1 MANEYLKRQ
10 PTSTGNRR
18 SFSISFWMKNSDT
31 TQGYTAIIGAGKLS
45 PSNVY
50 NEIFYNNGAI
60 GLNLDNASDP
70 ENYTVNVDQKN
81 RDPSSWMHV
90 LLTFDDSKSTESEKA
105 IFYINGNRV
114 AYSAGASTIVNEGT
128 FFNNADYIHYIGSRA
143 QQNAG
148 SVTFDGQFFDA
159 FMVDGQTLTP
169 EVFGFHKDGY
179 GSVSVGSTTTN
190 DFRNGQWVPR
200 NPREIK
206 NSINATG
213 GFGVNGFYLPMNDSS
228 NFGADFH
235 TTPNSIIKLKGENL
249 PQPRNGAPDTTDAYV
264 SQLRQEEGTLGFDG
278 VVKFDG
284 SGDYLSIP
292 SSSDFALGTGDWTI
306 EYFAYSTSTAQ
317 YQRHFYLIG
326 SNANQIEGIFA
337 DSNGISFGKTGVW
350 APTQVGHTI
359 NRWNHYALVHDSTN
373 MRLYINGN
381 QVLTSTDNFAN
392 ENKSLH
398 IGYSNSTFG
407 GYFTGFMSNFRVVKG
422 TALYTSN
429 FTSPTEPLTN
439 VTNTKL
445 LCCNSSTSATAS
457 TVTPGTI
464 TANGDVYAS
473 RNELTGSIVLAVPGI
488 STSTS
493 ANLVTNGHFDIS
505 ISGWSSFSD
514 ATLSVESGGLKVQ
527 CTGGDTVSAGS
538 YNFTTV
544 IGQRYTVTV
553 EVVSRTGTTELG
565 ISATNIVGGSATI
578 LSTNND
584 HASLSLGFNSRSF
597 TATSTTT
604 YIGLWTTGSN
614 SNAVFDNVIVKQED
628 APRDYSA
635 DIKGSGSNKI
645 LTAVGNAGV
654 GYEIPSYYGSVMQ
667 FSNDGTNGSGNADVI
682 NIPTSSDFVFTNNWT
697 MECWLYPKAAPTVA
711 AAVVGQ
717 WQSGGGTNRNIEL
730 VFNTSRQLLCY
741 LNSNGSNYNTGTSPA
756 LELNQWHHAAVVYSG
771 TDFTLYLNG
780 VRVGIRPSTPA
791 ATNVPTI
798 PFLIGSES
806 DGSNGADYGFDG
818 LIQDVRVYKGVAK
831 YKGGFDIPKPF
842 TPVGIESWRQLPVSC
857 KDKFATLTNLSKTP
871 TVMSGGRG
879 TIALSEAN
887 LTSEVN
893 STTGDNK
900 EVIGNISVRSGKWYY
915 EATFEPG
922 GTAGNA
928 GNSDA
933 AGWVCDHG
941 FGYNGTTA
949 GGFCILARDNGSTV
963 IGNASSRHDDAQNT
977 FERFNTGDVL
987 GCAIDLETRVASYY
1001 LNGNLY
1007 EFSHNFSGRS
1017 DLDDQDFSPFILNRT
1032 QPGTVRVNF
1041 GQNPTFSGAFTTAG
1055 TYTDSNG
1062 KGLFKYQP
1070 PEGFL
1075 ALCGSNLE
1083 TPIDDPSKHFQTV
1096 VYDGTAL
1103 VGNKITG
1110 LKFKPD
1116 FVWIKSR
1123 QGGVNNSW
1131 HSLNDS
1137 VRDARLWSNDAAA
1150 EDTFRDV
1157 MSYDDNGFS
1166 VNYGSYVNNGGGSY
1180 VAWCWK
1186 GGGDAVKNNDG
1197 TIESRISAN
1206 PTAGFSI
1213 VTWTGD
1219 GVNNRTIGHGLGK
1232 RPSIILTKR
1241 RNTSQSWYVWVD
1253 DLTETTVNNGMT
1265 LNTTAVVTTFSYGHF
1280 TSLNDTTMTLTSGA
1294 SNITNLNGRS
1304 DTYVAYC
1311 WSEIEGYSKIGT
1323 YTGNGNA
1330 DGPFVYCGFKPAF
1343 LMIKITSPTGQERDW
1358 HIYDSTREPTNP
1370 LGYNLRPSA
1379 SVEEQ
1384 NEPGFDFLSNGFK
1397 VRSNYTFSNHN
1408 TGTFMF
1414 MAFAESPFKYA
1425 NAK

>member
-1 MANEYLKRQ
+1 MANEYLKRT
-10 PTSTGNRR
+10 PTSTGNRKIWT
-18 SFSISFWMKNSDT
+18 FSCWAKITGITATDLVLFGAYRTGTSQGDDIFFRVGTGGALRFT
-31 TQGYTAIIGAGKLS
+31 TYDGSSYSADI
-45 PSNVY
+45 
-50 NEIFYNNGAI
+50 
-60 GLNLDNASDP
+60 LDNA
-70 ENYTVNVDQKN
+70 YK
-81 RDPSSWMHV
+81 RDGASWMHV
-90 LLTFDDSKSTESEKA
+90 IA
-105 IFYINGNRV
+105 V
-114 AYSAGASTIVNEGT
+114 ANTTASTDIDKWHLYVNGVRIT
-128 FFNNADYIHYIGSRA
+128 DTSNNTYPSANLQTNINNLVQHFIGAPTGGDAGQITDLFFI
-143 QQNAG
+143 
-148 SVTFDGQFFDA
+148 DGQA
-159 FMVDGQTLTP
+159 LTP
-169 EVFGFHKDGY
+169 EVFGFYKDGY

-249 PQPRNGAPDTTDAYV
+249 PQPRNGAPETTDAYV
-264 SQLRQEEGTLGFDG
+264 SQLRQETGTLGFDG

-284 SGDYLSIP
+284 SGDYLSLAE
-292 SSSDFALGTGDWTI
+292 SSDFSFDGDFTI
-306 EYFAYSTSTAQ
+306 EAFVYPTAFSAFNNIFSTENLDFKYISTGAVRI
-317 YQRHFYLIG
+317 YTSAG
-326 SNANQIEGIFA
+326 SNTTGT
-337 DSNGISFGKTGVW
+337 ISLNEW
-350 APTQVGHTI
+350 SHI
-359 NRWNHYALVHDSTN
+359 ALVRQGSTFTV
-373 MRLYINGN
+373 YINGN
-381 QVLTSTDNFAN
+381 GETVSPPA
-392 ENKSLH
+392 
-398 IGYSNSTFG
+398 
-407 GYFTGFMSNFRVVKG
+407 FTGDGSSAAEIGRKIRSSSEELTGFISNLRVVKG
-422 TALYTSN
+422 TAVYTSN
-429 FTSPTEPLTN
+429 FTAPTEPLTN

-464 TANGDVYAS
+464 TANGDVSAS

-493 ANLVTNGHFDIS
+493 ANLITNGHFDV
-505 ISGWSSFSD
+505 
-514 ATLSVESGGLKVQ
+514 T
-527 CTGGDTVSAGS
+527 SAGWNLAS
-538 YNFTTV
+538 ATGQLRAQGGELEVVRVSTNGTHCYQQITTEA
-544 IGQRYTVTV
+544 GKRYTVSFDTRSSQSGSSYITKFQV
-553 EVVSRTGTTELG
+553 GTSINGNELLSRIDTDSTTMVHHT
-565 ISATNIVGGSATI
+565 A
-578 LSTNND
+578 
-584 HASLSLGFNSRSF
+584 SF
-597 TATSTTT
+597 TATGTTAYVT
-604 YIGLWTTGSN
+604 LGSN
-614 SNAVFDNVIVKQED
+614 YTANSFWDNIVVKQED
-628 APRDYSA
+628 APKDYSA
-635 DIKGSGSNKI
+635 DIRGNGSNKI
-645 LTAVGNAGV
+645 LTPVGASGV
-654 GYEIPSYYGSVMQ
+654 GYELGNYYGDAL
-667 FSNDGTNGSGNADVI
+667 FFGNDGSNGSGNTDVI
-682 NIPTSSDFVFTNNWT
+682 NIPTSSDFVFPNNWT
-697 MECWLYPKAAPTVA
+697 MECWMYPKSAPSVSA
-711 AAVVGQ
+711 MVVGQ
-717 WQSGGGTNRNIEL
+717 WQSGGGTNRNLEL

-756 LELNQWHHAAVVYSG
+756 LELNQWHHVAVVYSG

-791 ATNVPTI
+791 ATNTAAI

-818 LIQDVRVYKGVAK
+818 HIQDVRVYKGVAK
-831 YKGGFDIPKPF
+831 YKGGFDVPKPY
-842 TPVGIESWRQLPVSC
+842 TPINFVGENWRQLPVSC
-857 KDKFATLTNLSKTP
+857 KDNFATLTDLSKSP
-871 TVMSGGRG
+871 AVMGSSRG
-879 TIALSEAN
+879 TSALLEAN

-893 STTGDNK
+893 STTGDNR

-922 GTAGNA
+922 GTGSTN
-928 GNSDA
+928 GNSDG

-941 FGYNGTTA
+941 FGYNGTAA
-949 GGFCILARDNGSTV
+949 GGFCIVARDNGSTV
-963 IGNASSRHDDAQNT
+963 IGNGSSRHDDAQNS

-1032 QPGTVRVNF
+1032 QPGTIRVNF

-1083 TPIDDPSKHFQTV
+1083 TPIDDPSKHFQSV

-1137 VRDARLWSNDAAA
+1137 VRDARIFSNDAAA

-1166 VNYGSYVNNGGGSY
+1166 VNYGSYVNNNNGSY

-1232 RPSIILTKR
+1232 RPSLILTKR
-1241 RNTSQSWYVWVD
+1241 RNASQSWYVWVD
-1253 DLTETTVNNGMT
+1253 DLTETTANNGMT
-1265 LNTTAVVTTFSYGHF
+1265 LNTSAVVTTFGYGHF
-1280 TSLNDTTMTLTSGA
+1280 TSLNDTTMTLTQGSSG
-1294 SNITNLNGRS
+1294 ITNLNSRS
-1304 DTYVAYC
+1304 DTFVAYC

-1343 LMIKITSPTGQERDW
+1343 LMIKITDPNGQARDW

-1370 LGYNLRPSA
+1370 VGYNLRPSS
-1379 SVEEQ
+1379 SVEEY

-1397 VRSNYTFSNHN
+1397 VRSTYVFSNYN